1 MAMIFKT
8 KNVKAS
14 RGTSA
19 GKASSALKSHFKYI
33 QYRERDELK
42 ESRQDRY
49 LFSKEHDHIDR
60 KDAHADIMSEL
71 AGDIYYHRMVLS
83 PADNEPVSDWHQWT
97 RDVMGD
103 LERHYGTELHWYG
116 VVHQNT
122 DNPHVHV
129 VLRGT
134 GEDRDTGR
142 ATPVELTPK
151 EFKIIRESG
160 REHSEYE
167 HYRQIQEVFKELDQ
181 VDTLEQD
188 YLLMHQQAERTF
200 EFDR

>member
-1 MAMIFKT
+1 MIFKT
-8 KNVKAS
+8 RNVKAS

-42 ESRQDRY
+42 ESRQDRH
-49 LFSKEHDHIDR
+49 LFSKARDHIDR
-60 KDAHADIMSEL
+60 KEAHADIMAER

-83 PADNEPVSDWHQWT
+83 PADNEPITDWHQWT
-97 RDVMGD
+97 RGIMSD
-103 LERHYGTELHWYG
+103 LERHYGMELHWYG

-134 GEDRDTGR
+134 GENRMTGR
-142 ATPVELTPK
+142 AEPVELTPK

-181 VDTLEQD
+181 VDTLEHD
-188 YLLMHQQAERTF
+188 YLLMHQHPTL